1 MIIAFKIQMLVGNK
15 LKISEA
21 TFFQQK
27 IAIKLG
33 NFQRLQLF
41 STQILAFGKVLGKVV
56 VVVLYDKLLQEV

>member
-1 MIIAFKIQMLVGNK
+1 MLAGNK
-15 LKISEA
+15 FESKISEA

-56 VVVLYDKLLQEV
+56 VYDKLLQEVCKKERK

>member
-1 MIIAFKIQMLVGNK
+1 MLVGNK

-56 VVVLYDKLLQEV
+56 VVVYDKLLQEVCKKERK